1 MNEKG
6 LSEEQK
12 QRIRAIE
19 KEWMEEVAK
28 ISESDTKKW
37 PNIKA
42 NQPYRELEKRYLAK
56 IKAIYNE

>member
-12 QRIRAIE
+12 QRIMAIE

-28 ISESDTKKW
+28 IPESDTKNW

-42 NQPYRELEKRYLAK
+42 NQPYRELEKKYLAK